1 MSMNK
6 PRTSDQLRL
15 FVSASS
21 ISMRIICSCDPSGHL
36 GSRQKCALIPRS
48 ALLSSLDRGYPCFSP
63 VGAVNDTKR
72 TLEAYEESLST
83 RKKL

>member
-1 MSMNK
+1 
-6 PRTSDQLRL
+6 
-15 FVSASS
+15 
-21 ISMRIICSCDPSGHL
+21 MRIICSCDPSGHL